1 MALFDTMVAMLAN
14 MNMNY
19 LTTGKAPG
27 RAGNAHQN
35 IVPYQVFAASDGHV
49 IVAVGN
55 DGQFAKFCEV
65 AGCPDLAR
73 DPRYAKNADRVRN
86 RAALVPLL
94 EDIVREKP
102 MQFWAERLEAAGV
115 PCGPINSIAQALA
128 DPQIV
133 ARGMQIERPHPLADS
148 VPLVAS
154 AITLDGERAAS
165 ALPPPTLGQHTR
177 EVLSSVLGLS
187 SAEIDALV
195 RQGVV

>member
-1 MALFDTMVAMLAN
+1 MLAN

-65 AGCPDLAR
+65 AGRPELAQ

-94 EDIVREKP
+94 EEIVRKQP
-102 MQFWAERLEAAGV
+102 MGYWAESLEAAGV
-115 PCGPINSIAQALA
+115 PCGPINNLAQALA

-133 ARGMQIERPHPLADS
+133 ARGLQIEQPHPLAGT

-154 AITLDGERAAS
+154 AMTLDGKRAVS
-165 ALPPPTLGQHTR
+165 PRPPPTLGEHTH
-177 EVLSSVLGLS
+177 EVLGSVLGLS
-187 SAEIDALV
+187 VAEIDALAAGRV
-195 RQGVV
+195 I